1 MVKPYLH
8 PQRVKPDLRNTV
20 YLCTCYHSAPQNYY
34 TFIVDFQGAPTTPLT
49 SVAVTR
55 CVARVLE
62 RNSLPGAISALCQVS
77 APHYLASARGQYFL
91 LCM

>member
-1 MVKPYLH
+1 M
-8 PQRVKPDLRNTV
+8 
-20 YLCTCYHSAPQNYY
+20 PQNY

-77 APHYLASARGQYFL
+77 GAPPSGLCQGASIFNSECHVMSFVL
-91 LCM
+91 LIAVLLSDVSG

>member
-8 PQRVKPDLRNTV
+8 PQRVKPDLRNILV
-20 YLCTCYHSAPQNYY
+20 YLLSFDATKLY
-34 TFIVDFQGAPTTPLT
+34 FVDFQGAPTTPLT

-77 APHYLASARGQYFL
+77 GAPLSGLCQGPVFL
-91 LCM
+91 TLHER